1 MSKSIGRGTIVL
13 IISGL
18 ICKLLG
24 AFFRLP
30 LTSILGIEGIGI
42 FQMVMS
48 VYSFALILTSGGV
61 ATALSKFVS
70 QARARGD
77 FKKIK
82 CLLKTS
88 LLYCIIF
95 GAFVGLF
102 MFLFSKQIAFLQQ
115 AEAGSFSYKLML
127 LLIPFGGIIATM
139 RGIFQGYENMLPTAI
154 SQVLEQAVKFVL
166 GLSFAYILGKNNVE
180 EGVFGAFLGMTVGEI
195 AAIVFLS
202 IYLKIKIKINP
213 IENKL
218 FSGQNFL
225 KAVIPLSVGVSV
237 LPLVSALDSFL
248 VVSRLTVAGFTSVFA
263 TQLFGLQTGVVG
275 AILNFPL
282 IISTSFSVAILPSIS
297 FLDAQLSNESE
308 NSVSKS
314 LKVLWLVLLPL
325 VFGICVISRPLYS
338 LVYPSLN
345 ADLLNFA
352 VNLTYLGGIST
363 IISALM
369 QFFLTLL
376 QAKGKFN
383 YCMISYI
390 IGGVL
395 KICSVI
401 VLCALPSVNIFG
413 VVIGNI
419 ILSSTVCIMA
429 LIKNKRKISVHFF
442 DLSLPLLSSVAMA
455 LTVSLFLSKFNLSLI
470 MQIVCSIIIGGSI
483 YIFFTLPISWEIIK
497 NILDTKLK
505 EKENRISNQ

>member
-82 CLLKTS
+82 RLLKTS

-115 AEAGSFSYKLML
+115 AEAGSVSYKLML

-166 GLSFAYILGKNNVE
+166 GLSIAYILGKNNVE
-180 EGVFGAFLGMTVGEI
+180 EGVFGAFLGVTVGEI
-195 AAIVFLS
+195 VAIVYLS

-282 IISTSFSVAILPSIS
+282 IISTSISVAILPSIS

-390 IGGVL
+390 VGGVL